1 MPKTKIESKNLENS
15 ALNASANNSQN
26 STKNDTFRHSEPAGE
41 ESQVK
46 NSQKQNQKLL
56 SIVVPC
62 YNEELVLDEFYAQTT
77 TIIKQIRNDII
88 PNLEYE
94 FIFVDDGSR

>member
-1 MPKTKIESKNLENS
+1 MPQTKRESENLENS
-15 ALNASANNSQN
+15 ALNVDEKNSQN

-62 YNEELVLDEFYAQTT
+62 YDEELVLDE
-77 TIIKQIRNDII
+77 
-88 PNLEYE
+88 
-94 FIFVDDGSR
+94 